1 MIYTLDYRLHEVAG
15 YINWLYFFH
24 AWGFPSRYGSIS
36 QVHGCEACWANWMQ
50 SFPEEERDKAA
61 EAIRLFKEAQTV
73 IDEMDERFRSHALVG
88 LFDAN
93 SHGDDIL
100 LWTDEGDEVRL
111 PMLRQQSGEL
121 CLCLSDFVLPLGAEH
136 DTIGLFASSV
146 DSGLEKSYEGDD
158 YRHLL
163 CQTLADRLAEATA
176 ERAHEYTRK
185 QLWAYAP
192 DEDLTVEQL
201 FREAYQGKRPAVGY
215 PSLPDQSLNFLI
227 DEVLHLSSIG
237 ISLTESGAMMP
248 HASTSGL
255 MLAHPEARHFS
266 VGRIGTDQV
275 EDYARRR
282 GMNIERAKQFLT
294 SNLSEKGSNV
304 KIEV

>member
-1 MIYTLDYRLHEVAG
+1 MIYKLDYRLHEVAG

-24 AWGFPSRYGSIS
+24 AWGFPSRYGGIS
-36 QVHGCEACWANWMQ
+36 QVHGCEACWVNWLQ
-50 SFPEEERDKAA
+50 SFPEEERDKAS
-61 EAIRLFKEAQTV
+61 EAIKLFKEAQAM
-73 IDEMDERFRSHALVG
+73 IGEMDERFEAHAIVG
-88 LFDAN
+88 LFDA
-93 SHGDDIL
+93 SSEGDDIV
-100 LWTDEGDEVRL
+100 LWTDQGETVRL
-111 PMLRQQSGEL
+111 PMLRQQNGEE
-121 CLCLSDFVLPLGAEH
+121 CLCLSDFILPLGGER

-146 DSGLEKSYEGDD
+146 DAGLEQSYEGDD

-192 DEDLTVEQL
+192 EEDLTIEQL
-201 FREAYQGKRPAVGY
+201 FREEYQGKRPAVGY
-215 PSLPDQSLNFLI
+215 PSLPDQSLNFLV

-237 ISLTESGAMMP
+237 ISLTESGAMKP

-255 MLAHPEARHFS
+255 LFAHPEARHFC
-266 VGRIGTDQV
+266 VGRIGHDQV

-282 GMNIERAKQFLT
+282 GLSVERAEQFLT
-294 SNLSEKGSNV
+294 S
-304 KIEV
+304 II

>member
-24 AWGFPSRYGSIS
+24 TWGFPSRYGSIS
-36 QVHGCEACWANWMQ
+36 QVHGCEACWANWLQ

-61 EAIRLFKEAQTV
+61 EAIKLFKEAQAM
-73 IDEMDERFRSHALVG
+73 IGEMDERFSAHAVVG
-88 LFDAN
+88 LFDAC
-93 SHGDDIL
+93 SDGDDIV
-100 LWTDEGDEVRL
+100 LWTEDDKTVRL
-111 PMLRQQSGEL
+111 PMLRQQNGEE
-121 CLCLSDFVLPLGAEH
+121 CLCISDFIRPLGAEH
-136 DTIGLFASSV
+136 DCIGLFASSI
-146 DSGLEKSYEGDD
+146 DEGLEQCYEGDD

-192 DEDLTVEQL
+192 EENLTMEQL
-201 FREAYQGKRPAVGY
+201 FHEEYRGKRPAVGY
-215 PSLPDQSLNFLI
+215 PSLPDQSINFLI
-227 DEVLHLSSIG
+227 DEVLHLSTIG
-237 ISLTESGAMMP
+237 ISLTESGAMKP

-255 MLAHPEARHFS
+255 LLAHPEARHFS
-266 VGRIGTDQV
+266 VGRIGRDQL

-282 GMNIERAKQFLT
+282 GLSVERAEQFLT
-294 SNLSEKGSNV
+294 S
-304 KIEV
+304 II

>member
-36 QVHGCEACWANWMQ
+36 QVHGCEACWANWLQ
-50 SFPEEERDKAA
+50 SFPEEERDKAS
-61 EAIRLFKEAQTV
+61 EAIKLFKEAQAM
-73 IDEMDERFRSHALVG
+73 IGEMDERFDAYALVG

-93 SHGDDIL
+93 GDGDDIV
-100 LWTDEGDEVRL
+100 LWTEDDKTVRL
-111 PMLRQQSGEL
+111 PMLRQQNGEE
-121 CLCLSDFVLPLGAEH
+121 CLCLSDFIRPLGAER
-136 DTIGLFASSV
+136 DCIGLFASSV
-146 DSGLEKSYEGDD
+146 DEGLEQSYEGDD

-192 DEDLTVEQL
+192 DENLTMEQL
-201 FREAYQGKRPAVGY
+201 FREEYRGKRPAVGY
-215 PSLPDQSLNFLI
+215 PSLPDQSINFLI
-227 DEVLHLSSIG
+227 DEVLHLSTIG
-237 ISLTESGAMMP
+237 ISLTESGAMKP

-255 MLAHPEARHFS
+255 LLAHPEARHFS
-266 VGRIGTDQV
+266 VGRIGRDQL

-282 GMNIERAKQFLT
+282 GLSVERAEQFLT
-294 SNLSEKGSNV
+294 S
-304 KIEV
+304 II